1 MYCPNCGKRADMDLC
16 MNCGTDM
23 RNIVIFRPDRKSVAN
38 KYEAYRR
45 FYPDK
50 IRAIQALRIDTGMD
64 LVEAKR
70 VIDDLFGTSDT
81 AAWGMKSADTVKVD
95 VRSVAKRHYPYKGN
109 AIRALCSE
117 GMNERE
123 ARIAIEEAFSKIGE
137 EKRRAEEERQKK
149 VQKAVKTVGKGVG
162 LAALTTGYIG
172 LSTIAKLT
180 KPYVKKRR

>member
-1 MYCPNCGKRADMDLC
+1 MYCPNCGSRADMNFC
-16 MNCGTDM
+16 MYCGTDM
-23 RNIVIFRPDRKSVAN
+23 RNIVISRPVRKPDTN

-50 IRAIQALRIDTGMD
+50 IRAIQALRIDTGMGP
-64 LVEAKR
+64 VEAKR
-70 VIDDLFGTSDT
+70 VIDDLFSTADT
-81 AAWGMKSADTVKVD
+81 AAWGVNSADTVEVD
-95 VRSVAKRHYPYKGN
+95 VRSLAKRHYPSKGN

-117 GMNERE
+117 GVNERE
-123 ARIAIEEAFSKIGE
+123 ARIAIEEAFLEIGE

-149 VQKAVKTVGKGVG
+149 LQKAVKTVGKGVG